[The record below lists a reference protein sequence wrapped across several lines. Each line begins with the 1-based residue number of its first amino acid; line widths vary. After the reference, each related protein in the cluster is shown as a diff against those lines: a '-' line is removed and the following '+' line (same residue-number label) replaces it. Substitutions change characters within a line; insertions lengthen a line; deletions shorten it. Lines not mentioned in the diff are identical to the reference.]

1 MINSTLNRKLHE
13 ANNIYN
19 QYLTLINSK
28 KSSIPADFQADAEKA
43 QIDFLMFS
51 LDSVIQLIA
60 THCKHD
66 ENKEHIYSQVEKVRE
81 ILDEID
87 SSNPKRCVKQLEEAS
102 SIWSQLCY

>member
-1 MINSTLNRKLHE
+1 MISSTLNKKLHE
-13 ANNIYN
+13 ANHIYA

-28 KSSIPADFQADAEKA
+28 KPSIPDGFQADAEKA

-60 THCKHD
+60 THCNND
-66 ENKEHIYSQVEKVRE
+66 ENKDQIYSQVEKVRE

-87 SSNPKRCVKQLEEAS
+87 SSDPKRCVKQLEEAS

>member
-1 MINSTLNRKLHE
+1 MINSTLNKKLHE
-13 ANNIYN
+13 ANHIYN
-19 QYLTLINSK
+19 QYLALVNSK
-28 KSSIPADFQADAEKA
+28 KSSIPDDFQEFAEKA

-60 THCKHD
+60 THCKND
-66 ENKEHIYSQVEKVRE
+66 ESKDQIYTQVEKVRE

-87 SSNPKRCVKQLEEAS
+87 SSNPRLCVKQLEQAS